1 MVIIWAASARNSLL
15 KIYDY
20 IYESSPQN
28 AYNII
33 TEIAGKVGGL
43 PSQPYRHKPDN
54 LKRNNTG
61 SYRAFEHKRIRI
73 SYKVS
78 IHKIEI
84 VRVKHTRQ
92 EPRQY

>member
-1 MVIIWAASARNSLL
+1 MEIIWAASARNSLL

-33 TEIAGKVGGL
+33 TEIAQKVGGL
-43 PSQPYRHKPDN
+43 PSQPYRYKPDN
-54 LKRNNTG
+54 LKRNNAG
-61 SYRAFEHKRIRI
+61 AYRAFEHKRIRI

-78 IHKIEI
+78 VRKIEI
-84 VRVKHTRQ
+84 VRVKHTRRQ
-92 EPRQY
+92 PRQY